1 MIINLVSSVIERWD
15 MTGYGGYAA
24 TKAAIQSL
32 TRGAAAAATFKTI
45 VPAHVMEGI
54 GASLL
59 FSVLLMA
66 GLAFI
71 LALCSEADAFVA
83 ASFSTIPMVGK
94 LVFLTVGPA
103 VDVKLFA
110 MQAGIFGRKFAVRF
124 APLTF
129 GVAIVVAIP
138 LGVLAAW
145 RQGKLLDRM
154 VMAASVLGFS
164 IPVFV
169 TGYVLIL
176 TFSLGLGWFPVQG
189 YKPMEEGILP
199 FLRSI
204 TLPTLALSTVY
215 IALIARI
222 TRTSV
227 IEVMNEDFIRTARAK
242 GLGERAVLLGHALR
256 NAAVPIV
263 TIIGVGVAMLIG
275 GVVVTES
282 VFNLPGLG
290 RLVVEAVLARDYPV
304 IQGLIL
310 MFALVY
316 VLINLLVDV
325 SYTIFDPRIR
335 Y

>member
-1 MIINLVSSVIERWD
+1 M
-15 MTGYGGYAA
+15 
-24 TKAAIQSL
+24 
-32 TRGAAAAATFKTI
+32 F
-45 VPAHVMEGI
+45 
-54 GASLL
+54 
-59 FSVLLMA
+59 
-66 GLAFI
+66 AFI
-71 LALCSEADAFVA
+71 LKRMAAALPVMAVVAAVVFAILRLTPGDPAAILAGDSATPEQLDAIRKNLGLDQPIYLQFIQWVGHMLQGDFGTSLLSGTPVMEMISQRMGPSIALCI
-83 ASFSTIPMVGK
+83 STI
-94 LVFLTVGPA
+94 
-103 VDVKLFA
+103 
-110 MQAGIFGRKFAVRF
+110 I
-124 APLTF
+124 
-129 GVAIVVAIP
+129 VAIVVAIP

-145 RQGKLLDRM
+145 RQGKVLDRM

-176 TFSLGLGWFPVQG
+176 MFSLGLGWFPVQG
-189 YKPMEEGILP
+189 YKPLEEGILP

-242 GLGERAVLLGHALR
+242 GLSERAVLLGHALR

-310 MFALVY
+310 LFALVY
-316 VLINLLVDV
+316 VLINLLVDL
-325 SYTIFDPRIR
+325 SYLWLDPRIR

>member
-1 MIINLVSSVIERWD
+1 MIAFVIKR
-15 MTGYGGYAA
+15 MAA
-24 TKAAIQSL
+24 ALPVMAVVAAVVFAILRLTPGDPAAILAGDS
-32 TRGAAAAATFKTI
+32 ATPEQLDAIRQNLGLDQPLHQQFFHWIAQLLSGDLGT
-45 VPAHVMEGI
+45 
-54 GASLL
+54 SLL
-59 FSVLLMA
+59 SGTPVVEMI
-66 GLAFI
+66 GQRMGPSI
-71 LALCSEADAFVA
+71 ALCL
-83 ASFSTIPMVGK
+83 STI
-94 LVFLTVGPA
+94 
-103 VDVKLFA
+103 
-110 MQAGIFGRKFAVRF
+110 I
-124 APLTF
+124 
-129 GVAIVVAIP
+129 VAIVVAVP

-145 RQGKLLDRM
+145 RQGKLLDRA
-154 VMAASVLGFS
+154 VMALSVLGFS

-176 TFSLGLGWFPVQG
+176 TLSLGAGWFPVQG
-189 YKPMEEGILP
+189 YKPLSEGVWP

-204 TLPTLALSTVY
+204 ALPTMALSTVY

-242 GLGERAVLLGHALR
+242 GLNERGVLLGHALR

-263 TIIGVGVAMLIG
+263 TIIGVGIAMLIG

-304 IQGLIL
+304 IQALIL
-310 MFALVY
+310 LFALVY
-316 VLINLLVDV
+316 VLINLVVDM
-325 SYTIFDPRIR
+325 SYTLFDPRIR